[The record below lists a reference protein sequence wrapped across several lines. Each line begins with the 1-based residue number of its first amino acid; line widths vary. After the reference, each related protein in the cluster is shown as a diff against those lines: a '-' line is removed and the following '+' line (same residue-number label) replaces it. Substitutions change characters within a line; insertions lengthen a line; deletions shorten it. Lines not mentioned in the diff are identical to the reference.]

1 MIVCDYIIANY
12 DRHYRN
18 FGAIR
23 NVNTLEW
30 IGIAPIFD
38 SGSSLW
44 ATQPTSLIGS
54 TYKCKPFKS
63 YPEEQLGLV
72 DDLFWL
78 DITKL
83 EGFEQEVEEHI

>member
-1 MIVCDYIIANY
+1 M
-12 DRHYRN
+12 
-18 FGAIR
+18 
-23 NVNTLEW
+23 
-30 IGIAPIFD
+30 
-38 SGSSLW
+38 

-83 EGFEQEVEEHI
+83 EGFEQEVEDIFKMNPLMDEARIQAIVQQIELRIGKVIERKRQLGNF